1 MLIERL
7 VWPHGKVCAAMLS
20 VNLDAE
26 FFGRIYYPDVDVDSG
41 DILSLGRTGMNFGL
55 RHLLDAFDQA
65 DVKATFFIPGEVAR
79 RYPEQVAEI
88 AARGHEIGCHGDQ
101 HENLAHLSAE
111 EQRSVLSH
119 AKETLAVAT
128 GYEPVG
134 FRMPEGEIT
143 EETLHI
149 VKELG
154 FIYSSSLC
162 DDDVPYV
169 RAGAQLMELPIH
181 WELYDLPYFT
191 FTFDPPIP
199 PGQARA
205 ANMEQVLENWMTE
218 LEGARRFGTL
228 LNLQLDPQA
237 SGEQGRIF
245 MLERLLAA
253 MQDAGDVWI
262 ATGRE
267 IADYCLQHRKN
278 ESNERRQNDD

>member
-1 MLIERL
+1 M
-7 VWPHGKVCAAMLS
+7 
-20 VNLDAE
+20 
-26 FFGRIYYPDVDVDSG
+26 
-41 DILSLGRTGMNFGL
+41 
-55 RHLLDAFDQA
+55 
-65 DVKATFFIPGEVAR
+65 
-79 RYPEQVAEI
+79 
-88 AARGHEIGCHGDQ
+88 
-101 HENLAHLSAE
+101 
-111 EQRSVLSH
+111 
-119 AKETLAVAT
+119 AT

-278 ESNERRQNDD
+278 ESNGRRQNDD

>member
-1 MLIERL
+1 MLIERQA
-7 VWPHGKVCAAMLS
+7 WPHGKVCAALIS

-26 FFGRIYYPDVDVDSG
+26 FFGRIYYPDIDVDSG

-55 RHLLDAFDQA
+55 QHLLDAFDQA
-65 DVKATFFIPGEVAR
+65 GVKATFFIPGEVAR
-79 RYPEQVAEI
+79 RYPKQVTEI

-101 HENLAHLSAE
+101 HENFAHLSVE
-111 EQRSVLSH
+111 EQRTVLMR
-119 AKETLAVAT
+119 AKMTLAEIS

-134 FRMPEGEIT
+134 FRAPEGEIT
-143 EETLHI
+143 EETLCTAR
-149 VKELG
+149 ELG

-162 DDDVPYV
+162 DDDVPYL
-169 RAGAQLMELPIH
+169 RAESQLMELPIH

-245 MLERLLAA
+245 MLEHFLAA
-253 MQDAGDVWI
+253 MKNADDIWI
-262 ATGRE
+262 ATGHE
-267 IADYCLQHRKN
+267 IADYCSQHWKT
-278 ESNERRQNDD
+278 ESNRR